1 MTARRRQVEV
11 DQAILEAAYGELLD
25 RGYAG
30 VTYDGVARR
39 AETSKPVLYRRYPTR
54 ASLIFA
60 SLRRRLGAVQPPPA
74 TGNLRGDLIAWLDA
88 AQARAAEIGGRTYR
102 ALLGEADDDL
112 LDAIGALI
120 GMASGDLERHV
131 IEPARARGEL
141 GPEPLVAEIAAMP
154 VILLRDRIVFGTA
167 TATDVAEIVDRI
179 CLPLFRGC
187 DDGRPAS
194 APAESATQE
203 AQ

>member
-1 MTARRRQVEV
+1 M
-11 DQAILEAAYGELLD
+11 
-25 RGYAG
+25 
-30 VTYDGVARR
+30 
-39 AETSKPVLYRRYPTR
+39 
-54 ASLIFA
+54 
-60 SLRRRLGAVQPPPA
+60 
-74 TGNLRGDLIAWLDA
+74 AWLDA

-179 CLPLFRGC
+179 CLPLFVVVTTAVRLPPRRNQPLKRRSEEGHP
-187 DDGRPAS
+187 GRVGVPPLPTTPTARTVRS
-194 APAESATQE
+194 PICWQPWPR
-203 AQ
+203 